1 MQNSQSDHPITGS
14 SACTAVRRSDLPISK
29 LSIFTMC
36 VLTFG
41 LFLTTTISAQEA
53 APFGVIAGTVKS
65 GNVPLPGVTVSA
77 ANTLTGKKYITST
90 DLDGSFKLE
99 VGGKGRYVVRAEF
112 SAFSP
117 ITQEILIN
125 AENRNGRADL
135 AMVLLSR
142 AQRDA
147 QQQQAN
153 DQGSQLAGAIAGLG
167 MQRLSLC
174 DAV

>member
-1 MQNSQSDHPITGS
+1 
-14 SACTAVRRSDLPISK
+14 
-29 LSIFTMC
+29 
-36 VLTFG
+36 
-41 LFLTTTISAQEA
+41 
-53 APFGVIAGTVKS
+53 
-65 GNVPLPGVTVSA
+65 
-77 ANTLTGKKYITST
+77 KKYITST

-153 DQGSQLAGAIAGLG
+153 DQGNQLAGAIAGLG
-167 MQRLSLC
+167 VQRLSLAAG
-174 DAV
+174 DGAATPGAASADSSSLGGSGLPNAGL